1 MLPNPK
7 KVADAIRNT
16 LMRSPEER
24 RQEAENSRN
33 VQIRMAK
40 TRIRRHISQQNDMVL
55 RLTALAKNALKIG
68 DEAHFKQVGKQLL
81 WTRQDIRRWEKYMLT
96 LELLEARR
104 DQARASVDMLQAVK
118 AISESISEMAGPQNV
133 AQMKGDLDQA
143 MTKASSLNER
153 MEIMMEMMD
162 TTIGVDVQ
170 VDDQR
175 LNELEDTLVESI
187 SEEEAAS
194 FDEQIQDGI
203 ARIRK
208 ELEEDRK

>member
-1 MLPNPK
+1 
-7 KVADAIRNT
+7 
-16 LMRSPEER
+16 
-24 RQEAENSRN
+24 
-33 VQIRMAK
+33 
-40 TRIRRHISQQNDMVL
+40 
-55 RLTALAKNALKIG
+55 
-68 DEAHFKQVGKQLL
+68 
-81 WTRQDIRRWEKYMLT
+81 MLT